1 MSQATISK
9 PRSRTAAGPLVD
21 AVGTLATSV
30 TEAFTEFSRTVSPV
44 VSRGRQH
51 RSSGCPGCDE
61 PCRRCRDDCTCHC
74 TCCVC
79 DSDVVVFTRLG
90 ERRVVPIV
98 IENSRRRERQITL
111 DLSGFATKGGSD
123 APVQV
128 ELLGPKTFELAGC
141 SDREVTL
148 LVDLSPG
155 RGGSASRA
163 TKKDEEGDLP
173 DVDDC
178 LVAVGDLRVEGCDIR
193 PVRIAVAVLP
203 RDCDPFEIECGCG
216 CC

>member
-9 PRSRTAAGPLVD
+9 PRSRAAAGPLVE

-30 TEAFTEFSRTVSPV
+30 TDAFSEFARTVTPV
-44 VSRGRQH
+44 APRGVHPVSH
-51 RSSGCPGCDE
+51 RCPQCDE

-79 DSDVVVFTRLG
+79 DADVVVFTRLG
-90 ERRVVPIV
+90 ERRVVPLV
-98 IENSRRRERQITL
+98 IENTRRRERQITL
-111 DLSGFATKGGSD
+111 DLSGFATKGGGE

-128 ELLGPKTFELAGC
+128 ELLGPKKFELAGC
-141 SDREVTL
+141 SEHETTL
-148 LVDLSPG
+148 LVDVSPG
-155 RGGSASRA
+155 RDVAASRA
-163 TKKDEEGDLP
+163 GRKGEDRELP